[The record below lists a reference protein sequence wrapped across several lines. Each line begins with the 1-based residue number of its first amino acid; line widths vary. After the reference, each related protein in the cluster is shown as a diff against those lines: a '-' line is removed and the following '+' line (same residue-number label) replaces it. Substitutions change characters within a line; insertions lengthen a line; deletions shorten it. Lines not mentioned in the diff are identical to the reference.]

1 MARFTSFVVG
11 AGLMYLL
18 DPQRGRARRARVV
31 NALVHASKA
40 ERRLVRKGLRDARQ
54 RLQGVSERSRRV
66 FSEPAPDEVILGRV
80 RSRLGRAIAHAHAH
94 ALDLEVKDGRL
105 ILRGPVLT
113 AEAEEVLRCVRGT
126 MGVREVIDRMERHV
140 TPGMIQALQAHG
152 RSRERVMWT
161 PALQLAAVAGGAGLV
176 GYGALVKRGVEG
188 GLLAAAGAA
197 LVLRGTVNRPLP
209 NLVSSRAEVMVQK
222 TVIVHAP
229 IHKVFD
235 LWSQFENYPKFMR
248 HVRDIDIEIG
258 GRRTAWIVDG
268 PAGTTVNFEAET
280 IELEPDRVIAWR
292 TLPAQPIEHEGRI
305 RFEQVDDST
314 TRVTVRM
321 SYRPPGGVL
330 GHAIAHIL
338 GWDPKSRIDDDIV
351 RMKSLLEDGK
361 VRPGGERAR
370 LFDFH

>member
-18 DPQRGRARRARVV
+18 DPQRGRARRARVI

-40 ERRLVRKGLRDARQ
+40 ERRLVRKGLKDARQ
-54 RLQGVSERSRRV
+54 RLHGVTERSRRV

-80 RSRLGRAIAHAHAH
+80 RSRLGRAVAHAHGH
-94 ALDLEVKDGRL
+94 ALDIECKDGRV

-113 AEAEEVLRCVRGT
+113 ANADNVLRAVRGIP
-126 MGVREVIDRMERHV
+126 GVREVVDRLERHV
-140 TPGMIQALQAHG
+140 TPGSIQALQAEAKQ
-152 RSRERVMWT
+152 REPRVWP
-161 PALQLAAVAGGAGLV
+161 PALQLAAISGGVALA

-188 GLLAAAGAA
+188 GLMAAAGAA
-197 LVLRGTVNRPLP
+197 MIIRGSVNQPLP
-209 NLVSSRAEVMVQK
+209 QLVSSRAEVMVQK
-222 TVIVHAP
+222 TTVVHAP

-235 LWSQFENYPKFMR
+235 LWSQFENYPRFMR

-258 GRRTAWIVDG
+258 GRKTRWIVDG
-268 PAGTTVNFEAET
+268 PAGTTLHFEAET

-292 TLPAQPIEHEGRI
+292 TLPGQQIEHEGRV
-305 RFEQVDDST
+305 RFEEIDSGT

-321 SYRPPGGVL
+321 TYRPPGGVL

-338 GWDPKSRIDDDIV
+338 GWDPKSRIDDDFV
-351 RMKSLLEDGK
+351 RLKSLLEDGK
-361 VRPGGERAR
+361 VRPGGERPR

>member
-1 MARFTSFVVG
+1 MARFTSFVIG

-18 DPQRGRARRARVV
+18 DPQRGRARRARLV
-31 NALVHASKA
+31 NALVHANKA
-40 ERRLVRKGLRDARQ
+40 ERRLFRKGLRDARQ

-94 ALDLEVKDGRL
+94 ALDLEVKEGRV

-113 AEAEEVLRCVRGT
+113 AEAETVLRCIRGT

-140 TPGMIQALQAHG
+140 TPGMIQALQAEG
-152 RSRERVMWT
+152 RSRERQMWT

-176 GYGALVKRGVEG
+176 GYGALVKRGTTG

-197 LVLRGTVNRPLP
+197 LVVRGTVNQPLP
-209 NLVSSRAEVMVQK
+209 RLVSSRAEMMVQK

-235 LWSQFENYPKFMR
+235 LWSQFENYPRFMR

-258 GRRTAWIVDG
+258 GRKTAWIVDG

-280 IELEPDRVIAWR
+280 IEFEPDRVIAWR

-305 RFEQVDDST
+305 RFEEIDDGSC
-314 TRVTVRM
+314 RVTVRM
-321 SYRPPGGVL
+321 TYRPPGGVL

-361 VRPGGERAR
+361 VRPSGERAR
-370 LFDFH
+370 QFDFH

>member
-18 DPQRGRARRARVV
+18 DPQRGRARRARVM
-31 NALVHASKA
+31 NTLVHASKA

-80 RSRLGRAIAHAHAH
+80 RSRLGRAVAHAHAH
-94 ALDLEVKDGRL
+94 ALDLEVKDGRA

-140 TPGMIQALQAHG
+140 TPGMIQSLQAES
-152 RSRERVMWT
+152 RSREKLMWT

-188 GLLAAAGAA
+188 GLMAAAGAA
-197 LVLRGTVNRPLP
+197 LILRGTVNRPLP
-209 NLVSSRAEVMVQK
+209 TLVSSRAEVMVQK

-258 GRRTAWIVDG
+258 GRKTAWIVDG

-305 RFEQVDDST
+305 RFEEVDDGT
-314 TRVTVRM
+314 CRVTVRM
-321 SYRPPGGVL
+321 TYRPPGGVL

-351 RMKSLLEDGK
+351 RMKSLLEEGK
-361 VRPGGERAR
+361 ARPGGERPR

>member
-1 MARFTSFVVG
+1 
-11 AGLMYLL
+11 
-18 DPQRGRARRARVV
+18 
-31 NALVHASKA
+31 
-40 ERRLVRKGLRDARQ
+40 
-54 RLQGVSERSRRV
+54 
-66 FSEPAPDEVILGRV
+66 
-80 RSRLGRAIAHAHAH
+80 
-94 ALDLEVKDGRL
+94 
-105 ILRGPVLT
+105 
-113 AEAEEVLRCVRGT
+113 
-126 MGVREVIDRMERHV
+126 
-140 TPGMIQALQAHG
+140 
-152 RSRERVMWT
+152 
-161 PALQLAAVAGGAGLV
+161 
-176 GYGALVKRGVEG
+176 
-188 GLLAAAGAA
+188 
-197 LVLRGTVNRPLP
+197 
-209 NLVSSRAEVMVQK
+209 MVQK

-305 RFEQVDDST
+305 RFEEVDDST

-321 SYRPPGGVL
+321 TYRPRGGVL

>member
-31 NALVHASKA
+31 NALVHATKA

-54 RLQGVSERSRRV
+54 RLQGVTERSRRM
-66 FSEPAPDEVILGRV
+66 FSEPAMDEVVIGRV
-80 RSRLGRAIAHAHAH
+80 RSRLGRAIAHGHAH
-94 ALDLEVKDGRL
+94 ALDIEVKQGRV

-113 AEAEEVLRCVRGT
+113 AEADTVLRCVRGIA
-126 MGVREVIDRMERHV
+126 GVREVVDRMERHV
-140 TPGMIQALQAHG
+140 TAGAIQGLQGEAKP
-152 RSRERVMWT
+152 REREMWT
-161 PALQLAAVAGGAGLV
+161 PALQLAAVAGGAGLL

-188 GLLAAAGAA
+188 GLLAATGAA
-197 LVLRGTVNRPLP
+197 LIIRGTVNQPLP
-209 NLVSSRAEVMVQK
+209 RLVSSRAEVMVQK
-222 TVIVHAP
+222 TALVHAP
-229 IHKVFD
+229 VHKVFD
-235 LWSQFENYPKFMR
+235 LWSQFENYPRFMR

-258 GRRTAWIVDG
+258 GRKTRWIVDG
-268 PAGTTVNFEAET
+268 PAGTTIHFEAET
-280 IELEPDRVIAWR
+280 IEFEPDRVIAWR
-292 TLPAQPIEHEGRI
+292 TVPAQQIEHEGRI
-305 RFEQVDDST
+305 RFEQIDEQT

-321 SYRPPGGVL
+321 TYRPPGGVL

-351 RMKSLLEDGK
+351 RMKAILEDGK
-361 VRPGGERAR
+361 VRPGGERPR